1 VSTVLVDGRILM
13 RDRPVL
19 TVNEEEILTGAQREA
34 DLAIRRAG
42 LQDLTALPEG
52 FWGKTRLTR

>member
-1 VSTVLVDGRILM
+1 MSTVLVDGRILM
-13 RDRPVL
+13 RDRRVL

-42 LQDLTALPEG
+42 LQDLTACQKDSGE
-52 FWGKTRLTR
+52 RRA